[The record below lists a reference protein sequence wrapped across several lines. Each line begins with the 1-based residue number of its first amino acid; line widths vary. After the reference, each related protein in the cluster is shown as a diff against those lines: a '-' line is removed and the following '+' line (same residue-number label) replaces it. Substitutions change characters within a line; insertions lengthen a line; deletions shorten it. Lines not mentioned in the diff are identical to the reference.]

1 MKGKDNSFK
10 DVTVQR
16 QNVADALH
24 WLINNNWYYK
34 DIIINN
40 DSFSSLPLHGVPQD
54 LLSKEREN
62 LENSEASEPDL
73 GPQNEED
80 IVYNESTEMSSF
92 LPIPECHQQE
102 VQAIQ
107 QQLCHQPTHM
117 PMPTVHNEPLNE
129 YLTPFL
135 AALAFPTVF
144 PDGKGDPTNP
154 SLHRDVPLAERVQ
167 HLLRFGENIDGK
179 WLYRFA
185 SHPRFAY
192 WALHMI
198 QRKGILQQTGIFLKQ
213 NPGEAHLT
221 VEELTARQVLYVIR
235 IHFY

>member
-1 MKGKDNSFK
+1 MVYHKIYF
-10 DVTVQR
+10 Q
-16 QNVADALH
+16 
-24 WLINNNWYYK
+24 YK
-34 DIIINN
+34 
-40 DSFSSLPLHGVPQD
+40 
-54 LLSKEREN
+54 KEN

-92 LPIPECHQQE
+92 LPIPECQQQE

-107 QQLCHQPTHM
+107 QQLCHQPT
-117 PMPTVHNEPLNE
+117 PMPWPTVDNEPLNE

-135 AALAFPTVF
+135 ATLAFPTLF
-144 PDGKGDPTNP
+144 PDGKGDPTNLL
-154 SLHRDVPLAERVQ
+154 LHRDVPLAERVK

-192 WALHMI
+192 WALNMI
-198 QRKGILQQTGIFLKQ
+198 
-213 NPGEAHLT
+213 
-221 VEELTARQVLYVIR
+221 
-235 IHFY
+235 